1 MGDVGR
7 LAGDV
12 ASPLTLGTSDVLANG
27 VKGVTGGGGK
37 KSAPAPPDF
46 GALADKQTAAN
57 RPNQSTPFA
66 STTWDPTHQTQTT
79 AFSGPLGDAAT
90 GLQSQFASANANP
103 LDNGAQA
110 RQHAEDA
117 IYGRATARL
126 DPMFKQRGD
135 ELNASLAAQGL
146 APDSEAGGKSL
157 DIFNRG
163 RNDAYSSALQDAIMG
178 GGQEA
183 SRQQALDLTSRTA
196 PLQEMQGL
204 RGLLGMPGYGQAG
217 DILGAGQMGYNANL
231 ENFNANGG
239 PLGGWGQLLQA
250 LGPLIKAGGMAAGSP
265 SAAMSPAEAA
275 AARGT

>member
-1 MGDVGR
+1 MGDTLKDVGNFALNATPYG
-7 LAGDV
+7 LATRAVG
-12 ASPLTLGTSDVLANG
+12 SLGGL
-27 VKGVTGGGGK
+27 GGGK

-46 GALADKQTAAN
+46 AALAKQQTNAN
-57 RPNQSTPFA
+57 RPNQITPFA
-66 STTWDPTHQTQTT
+66 SSTWDPEKQTQTT
-79 AFSGPLGDAAT
+79 AFSGPLGDAAA
-90 GLQSQFASANANP
+90 GLQSQFASANASP

-110 RQHAEDA
+110 RQRAEDA

-126 DPMFKQRGD
+126 NPMWNQR
-135 ELNASLAAQGL
+135 EQETNASLASQGL
-146 APDSEAGGKSL
+146 APDSEAGRKTL

-163 RNDAYSSALQDAIMG
+163 RNDAYSSALNDAIMG

-217 DILGAGQMGYNANL
+217 DLLGAGQMGYNANL
-231 ENFNANGG
+231 QNFEANGG

-250 LGPLIKAGGMAAGSP
+250 LGPLIRAGSTAAGK
-265 SAAMSPAEAA
+265 
-275 AARGT
+275 G